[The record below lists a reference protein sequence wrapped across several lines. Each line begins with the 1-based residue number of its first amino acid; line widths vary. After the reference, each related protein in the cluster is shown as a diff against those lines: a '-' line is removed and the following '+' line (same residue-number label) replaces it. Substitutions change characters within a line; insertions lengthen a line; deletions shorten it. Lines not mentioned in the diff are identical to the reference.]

1 VSKPVAA
8 RQAPGSLGGLVGAT
22 GLLLLAV
29 SVGLAGAGS
38 SRHTE
43 MAVAASLA
51 VGTLLLLAVAWYDAV
66 VAFGFL
72 IFGVV
77 FSEPALPDLVFGIV
91 ILAAALTGGGRLT
104 LRRAPPLVV
113 YILGAFLVLNMLA
126 AAWAPSPG
134 TPVFFVAITTYL
146 MAFGLWVSAYVDSSD
161 RARRVVGWL
170 TIGATITA
178 GMTLAGLFL
187 SFPGSNVLTFASA
200 TRAKGLFDD
209 PNVFGAFMSI
219 PLALALSELVEPRL
233 LRWRRPWLFLIVM
246 LSGAAILFS
255 FSRAAWLN
263 AFIVVATMIT
273 LYTLRRESGRQL
285 VAMVGVGLAATAVLI
300 PFVVLT
306 GSTSFLLSRAQL
318 QTYDTARFH
327 GQDASFELART
338 HVFGIGPGEYGDVVG
353 IAAHSTYLRALGE
366 EGVLGLALIAA
377 LFLVTLVLAWGNVV
391 AGRTTFGI
399 STGVLFGLWVGLLAT
414 SFFIDTLHWRHLW
427 LIAGLIWGGAT
438 RPSTVSKRMP
448 GDERSSRSVAACRR
462 ATLTK
467 VPRTVAAR
475 R

>member
-1 VSKPVAA
+1 MSKPVTA
-8 RQAPGSLGGLVGAT
+8 RQAPGPLGGLVGAT

-38 SRHTE
+38 SRQTA
-43 MAVAASLA
+43 MVVAASVA

-77 FSEPALPDLVFGIV
+77 FSQPALPDLVFGIV

-113 YILGAFLVLNMLA
+113 YLLGAFLVLNMLA
-126 AAWAPSPG
+126 AAWAPSLG
-134 TPVFFVAITTYL
+134 TPVFFVATTTYL
-146 MAFGLWVSAYVDSSD
+146 MAFGLWVSAYVDTSE
-161 RARRVVGWL
+161 RARRVMGWL
-170 TIGATITA
+170 TIGATFTA
-178 GMTLAGLFL
+178 GLSLAALFL
-187 SFPGSNVLTFASA
+187 AFPGRDLLTYYSA
-200 TRAKGLFDD
+200 TRAKGLFAD

-219 PLALALSELVEPRL
+219 PLSFALSELVEPRL

-246 LSGAAILFS
+246 ISGAAVLFS

-263 AFIVVATMIT
+263 AFIVVATMIS
-273 LYTLRRESGRQL
+273 LHALRRESGRQV
-285 VAMVGVGLAATAVLI
+285 VAMVGVGLVAAAVLI
-300 PFVVLT
+300 PFVLVT
-306 GSTSFLLSRAQL
+306 GSTSFLLGRAQL
-318 QTYDTARFH
+318 QSYDTARFH

-338 HVFGIGPGEYGDVVG
+338 HVFGIGPGEYANVVG

-366 EGVLGLALIAA
+366 EGGLGLVLIAA
-377 LFLVTLVLAWGNVV
+377 LFLVTLVFAWGNVV

-399 STGVLFGLWVGLLAT
+399 SAGVLLGLWVGLLAT

-427 LIAGLIWGGAT
+427 LVAGLIWAGSTRSAIARSRPGHIATAGAT
-438 RPSTVSKRMP
+438 
-448 GDERSSRSVAACRR
+448 SSRHDHVSGIG
-462 ATLTK
+462 
-467 VPRTVAAR
+467 AR